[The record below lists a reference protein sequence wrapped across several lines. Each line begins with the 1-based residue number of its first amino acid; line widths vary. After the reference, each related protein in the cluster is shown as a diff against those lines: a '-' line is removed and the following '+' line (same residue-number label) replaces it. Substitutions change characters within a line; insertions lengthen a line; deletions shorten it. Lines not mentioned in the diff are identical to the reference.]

1 MTPCMHLFFAASPP
15 ADYTTPK
22 MPQYILFPTRE
33 STREVTLTCAIQPGA
48 LSESYSVVWRRIK
61 PTGVRYSDGTFSVT
75 VNETTEM
82 SSVPSEYQCTVN
94 IQHNSTVNKPYEPAR
109 LIVQKKGELSFL
121 SNSLVMYRSL
131 SNTVLSTLNEIEDAS
146 VTIGDP
152 ATFTCYAAK
161 GDTDFSIS
169 WKVDDEVYTCDA
181 SDTNSESIH
190 CFMMNDTVS
199 VLRIENATT
208 LATMSHTVE
217 CILRHTIPTK
227 FLGDCSLPP
236 APQCDDVIRSAT
248 LNFKEVEPTI
258 VSTSE
263 SNTHTHTYTYI
274 QEALVSKE
282 CTPET

>member
-1 MTPCMHLFFAASPP
+1 MC
-15 ADYTTPK
+15 
-22 MPQYILFPTRE
+22 I
-33 STREVTLTCAIQPGA
+33 V
-48 LSESYSVVWRRIK
+48 LS
-61 PTGVRYSDGTFSVT
+61 
-75 VNETTEM
+75 
-82 SSVPSEYQCTVN
+82 
-94 IQHNSTVNKPYEPAR
+94 
-109 LIVQKKGELSFL
+109 L
-121 SNSLVMYRSL
+121 
-131 SNTVLSTLNEIEDAS
+131 NTVLSTLNEIEDAS

-181 SDTNSESIH
+181 SDTSSENIH

-199 VLRIENATT
+199 VLRIDNTTT

-217 CILRHTIPTK
+217 CMLRHSIPTK
-227 FLGDCSLPP
+227 FLEDCSLPP
-236 APQCDDVIRSAT
+236 APECDDVIRSAT
-248 LNFKEVEPTI
+248 LNLEPTI

>member
-1 MTPCMHLFFAASPP
+1 MSYLF
-15 ADYTTPK
+15 Y
-22 MPQYILFPTRE
+22 Q
-33 STREVTLTCAIQPGA
+33 TLLLCIV
-48 LSESYSVVWRRIK
+48 LS
-61 PTGVRYSDGTFSVT
+61 
-75 VNETTEM
+75 
-82 SSVPSEYQCTVN
+82 
-94 IQHNSTVNKPYEPAR
+94 
-109 LIVQKKGELSFL
+109 L
-121 SNSLVMYRSL
+121 
-131 SNTVLSTLNEIEDAS
+131 NTVLSTLNEIEDAS

-181 SDTNSESIH
+181 SDTNSENIH
-190 CFMMNDTVS
+190 CFIMNDTVS
-199 VLRIENATT
+199 VLRIDNTTT

-227 FLGDCSLPP
+227 FLGDCSLLP

-263 SNTHTHTYTYI
+263 SNTHTHTHTHTYTYI

>member
-1 MTPCMHLFFAASPP
+1 MC
-15 ADYTTPK
+15 
-22 MPQYILFPTRE
+22 I
-33 STREVTLTCAIQPGA
+33 V
-48 LSESYSVVWRRIK
+48 LS
-61 PTGVRYSDGTFSVT
+61 
-75 VNETTEM
+75 
-82 SSVPSEYQCTVN
+82 
-94 IQHNSTVNKPYEPAR
+94 
-109 LIVQKKGELSFL
+109 L
-121 SNSLVMYRSL
+121 
-131 SNTVLSTLNEIEDAS
+131 NTVLSTLNEIEDAS

-181 SDTNSESIH
+181 SDTSSENIH

-199 VLRIENATT
+199 VLRIENTTT

-217 CILRHTIPTK
+217 CILRHSIPTK

-248 LNFKEVEPTI
+248 LNLEPTI

-263 SNTHTHTYTYI
+263 SNTHTHTHTHTHTFKKHLFRKSVPRNLEKGRGKETVSMYCILGEIFLLLVPDLLSYTN
-274 QEALVSKE
+274 EDMLAKGRVWPLFH
-282 CTPET
+282 